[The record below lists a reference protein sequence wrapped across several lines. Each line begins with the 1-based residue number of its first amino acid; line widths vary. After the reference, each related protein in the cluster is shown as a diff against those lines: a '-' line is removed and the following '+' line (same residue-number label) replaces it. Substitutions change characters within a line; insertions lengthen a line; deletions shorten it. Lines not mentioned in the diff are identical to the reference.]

1 MFAGQKTSYY
11 MVEALSRNLRGPDPD
26 WWHQRYLQQ
35 AEWTRSLRHHLYRRL
50 EIARCQRILEVGCG
64 TGAIA
69 EELAERTTA
78 EVHGLDADRS
88 ALALLRGRPR
98 GRGVCLAAGD
108 AEALPYPDGSF
119 DLIATHYFWL
129 WAGDPPQAAR
139 ECRRVLRSGGVL
151 AALAE
156 PDYSRRK
163 DVPNGNP
170 PIGEFLSQDLKERG
184 ANPEIGAGLRD
195 IFIQAGFATEA
206 GMLDGEVGLEAQ
218 PEIFQQEWE
227 MLARLGY
234 PSSELDSLKASSG
247 SKIIMPVHW
256 AIGRRL

>member
-1 MFAGQKTSYY
+1 
-11 MVEALSRNLRGPDPD
+11 MVKALSRNLSGPDPV

-69 EELAERTTA
+69 EDLAERTTA
-78 EVHGLDADRS
+78 EVHGLDVDRS
-88 ALALLRGRPR
+88 AMALLRGRLR

-129 WAGDPPQAAR
+129 WARDPGQAAR
-139 ECRRVLRSGGVL
+139 ECRRVLKSGGYL

-156 PDYSRRK
+156 PDYSRRI
-163 DVPNGNP
+163 DVPNGDP
-170 PIGEFLSQDLKERG
+170 SIGEFLSQDLKERG
-184 ANPEIGAGLRD
+184 GDPEIGARLRD
-195 IFIQAGFATEA
+195 IFIQAGFATEV
-206 GMLDGEVGLEAQ
+206 GMLDGEVGQEAQ
-218 PEIFQQEWE
+218 PEIFRQEWE
-227 MLARLGY
+227 LLARLGY
-234 PSSELDSLKASSG
+234 PSAELASLKATFG

-256 AIGRRL
+256 AIGRKL